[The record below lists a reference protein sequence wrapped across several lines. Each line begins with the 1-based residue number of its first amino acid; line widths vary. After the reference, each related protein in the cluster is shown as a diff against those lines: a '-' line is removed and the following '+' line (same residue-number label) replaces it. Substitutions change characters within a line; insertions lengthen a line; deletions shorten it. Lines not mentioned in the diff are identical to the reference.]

1 MSLIHPTAIID
12 PDAQIAAT
20 VKIGPYCII
29 GPHVTIADGC
39 ELHAHVVIE
48 GHTTIGENCEIYPF
62 ACLGKAPQHLRYE
75 GEPAELIIG
84 HNNVIR
90 EHVTMHIGTALGA
103 MKTTVGNNGMF
114 MVASHIAHDCVVGD
128 NFILAQNSA
137 LGGHCVVGDN
147 VYFGAYS
154 AAHPFVT
161 IGDSAIIGGL
171 TAVVANVIPYGNV
184 YGERGYLNGV
194 NVIGMKRRGM
204 SKDEIR
210 VVKRVYDR
218 MFKDD
223 GIFQDK
229 VALVR
234 EEYGHIPAV
243 KDIVEF
249 IGTEAEASRRL
260 CGAKKD

>member
-12 PDAQIAAT
+12 PDAHIAAT
-20 VKIGPYCII
+20 VEIGPYCII

-39 ELHAHVVIE
+39 VLHAHVVIE
-48 GHTTIGENCEIYPF
+48 GHTTIGETCEIFSF

-84 HNNVIR
+84 KNNIIR
-90 EHVTMHIGTALGA
+90 EHVTMHIGTAIGN
-103 MKTTVGNNGMF
+103 MKTVVGDNGMF

-161 IGDSAIIGGL
+161 IGDSAMIGGL

-184 YGERGYLNGV
+184 YGERGYLHGV
-194 NVIGMKRRGM
+194 NMIGMKRRGM
-204 SKDEIR
+204 SKDDIR
-210 VVKRVYDR
+210 LIKQVYDR
-218 MFKDD
+218 IFKDE
-223 GIFQDK
+223 GVVQDK
-229 VALVR
+229 VNKVR
-234 EEYGHIPAV
+234 VDYGHIPIV
-243 KDIVEF
+243 KDIVDF
-249 IGTEAEASRRL
+249 IDVEAKRSL